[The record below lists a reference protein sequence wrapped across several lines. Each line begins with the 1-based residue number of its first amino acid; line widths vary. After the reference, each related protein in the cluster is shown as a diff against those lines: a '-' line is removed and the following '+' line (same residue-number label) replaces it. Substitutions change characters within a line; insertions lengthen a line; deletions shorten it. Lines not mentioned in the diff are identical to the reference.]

1 MANVLSVLG
10 KATDDDMRKQ
20 VAIFEVVTVKNIM
33 GTEGL
38 KVAEKAA
45 GVVNSVGRLLGAKNR
60 LVKDLKPHSIEEQIE
75 EKIEESN
82 TIEKSKVL
90 LNREWSF
97 WENYETKGKEKVDYS
112 QLLKEIYTFND
123 IISFWQFWNN
133 YPGNDL
139 KKIFFDGEY
148 VTYFFKEKYR
158 IIAMNVFQKGIRP
171 EWEDKQNNKGNILT
185 LGYNIKLDEIDDF
198 LFKAEELWVKLICLL
213 IGENLPFSSN
223 INGIRFV
230 DKNKIGFKNN
240 NNIYIFKYEIW
251 VNSKMEEKELEQL
264 KDHCNSIFEC
274 QGTIKP
280 IK

>member
-1 MANVLSVLG
+1 MAASE
-10 KATDDDMRKQ
+10 TD
-20 VAIFEVVTVKNIM
+20 
-33 GTEGL
+33 
-38 KVAEKAA
+38 
-45 GVVNSVGRLLGAKNR
+45 
-60 LVKDLKPHSIEEQIE
+60 
-75 EKIEESN
+75 IEESN

-97 WENYETKGKEKVDYS
+97 WENYESKSKEKVDYS

-148 VTYFFKEKYR
+148 ISYFFKEKYR
-158 IIAMNVFQKGIRP
+158 IIAMNIFQKGIKP

-185 LGYNIKLDEIDDF
+185 LGYNINNEGIDEF
-198 LFKAEELWVKLICLL
+198 LVKAEESWIKLICLL
-213 IGENLPFSSN
+213 IGETLPFCEN

-230 DKNKIGFKNN
+230 DKNKIGYKNN
-240 NNIYIFKYEIW
+240 LFIFKYEIW
-251 VNSKMEEKELEQL
+251 VNSKMKEKELEEL
-264 KDHCNSIFEC
+264 KDYCNVKFEC
-274 QGTIKP
+274 QVTIKQ